1 MNVLEKAI
9 DIETV
14 ISMFVFFYALPVKIF
29 EDVLER
35 SLLSSLM
42 LHHFLW
48 DQKYTKNRKKSTILH
63 YKINIGSLEM
73 YIETEKPHENLWR
86 KFYVF

>member
-1 MNVLEKAI
+1 M
-9 DIETV
+9 
-14 ISMFVFFYALPVKIF
+14 F

-48 DQKYTKNRKKSTILH
+48 DQKYTKSWKKSTILH

-73 YIETEKPHENLWR
+73 YIETEKPQENLWR